1 MMKPQDPGVHRL
13 PESVSP
19 VPSINQETPTHSQV
33 ESSRPDPW
41 PVLQTTL
48 VLTSPLALFQH
59 RSDPAGIP
67 ASRTSSGRED
77 PAYQVHVTWP
87 SPSSHWGWIL
97 VHPGLPGPLS
107 VPSSRAGL
115 SNSPASF
122 PPCTPTP
129 NGSFGV

>member
-1 MMKPQDPGVHRL
+1 MLWEARGSRGTAARDLMGRTPKVMKPQDPGVHRL

-97 VHPGLPGPLS
+97 EIG
-107 VPSSRAGL
+107 RAH
-115 SNSPASF
+115 
-122 PPCTPTP
+122 
-129 NGSFGV
+129 V